1 MCDLDVW
8 VLIRAFTSIEK
19 AQTFVFFGLCLKKGM
34 DITMRKISILGV
46 TGSIGTQ
53 TLDVIRKSNGELKL
67 IGVTANTSIMKVIE
81 VLEEFS
87 PSYIAMMDERSAEEI
102 KKYCQKNNK
111 SIEVLSGMAG
121 LNKIASLDE
130 IDMVVTSVVG
140 MIGLEPTMKA
150 IEAKKDIALAN
161 KETLV
166 VAGEIVMKAA
176 RENNVR
182 ILPVD
187 SEHSAIFQ
195 ALRGNSLNTLRK
207 IILTASGGPFRGKT
221 TEQLEEMRVEDAL
234 KHPKWNM
241 GRKISID
248 SATLMNKGLEV
259 IEAHWL
265 FDCDYDN
272 IQVVVHPQSIVHSMV
287 EYTDGSIMAQLGAQ
301 DMRLP
306 IQYALNYEKR
316 ENLIADTIDFYEV
329 SQLTFEKPDA
339 DTFKAL
345 KLSFKAG
352 KMGGLMP
359 TVLNGAN
366 EAAVELFLNEKI
378 KFLEI
383 ADIIENCMDV
393 FKDEGCKELT
403 LENIIDLD
411 KRVKEYIVKNAV
423 I

>member
-1 MCDLDVW
+1 M
-8 VLIRAFTSIEK
+8 K
-19 AQTFVFFGLCLKKGM
+19 N
-34 DITMRKISILGV
+34 ISILGA
-46 TGSIGTQ
+46 TGSIGSQ

-67 IGVTANTSIMKVIE
+67 IGVTANTSVKKVIE
-81 VLEEFS
+81 IIEEFK
-87 PSYIAMMDERSAEEI
+87 PSYVGMMDAVSAHEI
-102 KKYCQKNNK
+102 KKYCEEHNK
-111 SIEVLSGMAG
+111 KIKVLEGIEG
-121 LNKIASLDE
+121 LDKIASLDE

-176 RENNVR
+176 KENNVK
-182 ILPVD
+182 IFPVD

-195 ALRGNSLNTLRK
+195 CLRGNDINTLRK
-207 IILTASGGPFRGKT
+207 IILTASGGPFRGRT
-221 TEQLEEMRVEDAL
+221 LESLEDIKVEDAL

-265 FDCDYDN
+265 FNCDYDN

-287 EYTDGSIMAQLGAQ
+287 EYNDGSIVAQLGAQ

-306 IQYALNYEKR
+306 IQYALLYENREKR
-316 ENLIADTIDFYEV
+316 IADTIDFYEI
-329 SQLTFEKPDA
+329 SQLTFEKPDI

-345 KLSFKAG
+345 NLAFKAG
-352 KMGGLMP
+352 KAGGLMP
-359 TVLNGAN
+359 TILNGAN
-366 EAAVELFLNEKI
+366 EAAVELFLDRKI
-378 KFLEI
+378 KFLQI
-383 ADIIENCMDV
+383 ADIIERCMEV
-393 FKDEGCKELT
+393 FKTQANKELT
-403 LENIIDLD
+403 LENIIELD
-411 KRVKEYIVKNAV
+411 KEVKEYVIKNAV
-423 I
+423 L

>member
-1 MCDLDVW
+1 MHIAEHDL
-8 VLIRAFTSIEK
+8 LLGGTR
-19 AQTFVFFGLCLKKGM
+19 
-34 DITMRKISILGV
+34 MRKISILGA

-53 TLDVIRKSNGELKL
+53 TLDVIRKSNEELKL
-67 IGVTANTSIMKVIE
+67 IGVTANTSIEKVIE
-81 VLEEFS
+81 IIEEFN
-87 PSYIAMMDERSAEEI
+87 PSYVAMMDSRSASVI
-102 KKYCQKNNK
+102 NKYCKEHNK
-111 SIEVLSGMAG
+111 AIEVLVGIKG

-130 IDMVVTSVVG
+130 IDIVVTSVVG

-176 RENNVR
+176 KENNVN
-182 ILPVD
+182 IFPVD

-195 ALRGNSLNTLRK
+195 SLRGNDIKTLRK
-207 IILTASGGPFRGKT
+207 VILTASGGPFRGKT
-221 TEQLEEMRVEDAL
+221 IEELKAVEVEDAL

-287 EYTDGSIMAQLGAQ
+287 EYNDGSIIAQLGAQ

-316 ENLIADTIDFYEV
+316 EKLIADTIDFYEI
-329 SQLTFEKPDA
+329 SKLTFEKPDTE
-339 DTFKAL
+339 TFKAL
-345 KLSFKAG
+345 NLSFKAG

-366 EAAVELFLNEKI
+366 EAVVELFLNKKI
-378 KFLEI
+378 KFLQI
-383 ADIIENCMDV
+383 SDIIENCMEV
-393 FKDEGCKELT
+393 FETETKNELT

-411 KRVKEYIVKNAV
+411 KRVKEYVVQKAIF
-423 I
+423 

>member
-1 MCDLDVW
+1 
-8 VLIRAFTSIEK
+8 
-19 AQTFVFFGLCLKKGM
+19 
-34 DITMRKISILGV
+34 MRKLSILGV

-53 TLDVIRKSNGELKL
+53 TLDVIRNSSEKLEL
-67 IGVTANTSIMKVIE
+67 IGITANTSVKKIIEIIEEFNPKYVGMMDKKSAEDIRKYCIKNNRDIE
-81 VLEEFS
+81 VL
-87 PSYIAMMDERSAEEI
+87 DG
-102 KKYCQKNNK
+102 
-111 SIEVLSGMAG
+111 IEG
-121 LNKIASLDE
+121 LNKIATLDE
-130 IDMVVTSVVG
+130 IDIVVTSVVG

-176 RENNVR
+176 KENNVK

-187 SEHSAIFQ
+187 SEHSAIEQ
-195 ALRGNSLNTLRK
+195 SLKGNSLDTLKK

-221 TEQLEEMRVEDAL
+221 IEELKNIRVEDAL

-272 IQVVVHPQSIVHSMV
+272 IQVLVHPQSIIHSMV
-287 EYTDGSIMAQLGAQ
+287 EYVDGSIIAQLGAQ

-316 ENLIADTIDFYEV
+316 KELVSNTIDFYEIA
-329 SQLTFEKPDA
+329 QLTFEKPDM
-339 DTFKAL
+339 DTFRCL
-345 KLSFKAG
+345 KLAFEAG
-352 KMGGLMP
+352 KKGGLMP
-359 TVLNGAN
+359 TILNGAN

-378 KFLEI
+378 SFLRIPEL
-383 ADIIENCMDV
+383 IEEAMRTFEED
-393 FKDEGCKELT
+393 GRKELT

-411 KRVKEYIVKNAV
+411 RRVKAYIRENANKGGR
-423 I
+423 

>member
-1 MCDLDVW
+1 
-8 VLIRAFTSIEK
+8 
-19 AQTFVFFGLCLKKGM
+19 
-34 DITMRKISILGV
+34 MRKISILGA

-67 IGVTANTSIMKVIE
+67 IGVTANTSVGKVVEIIEEFKPSYVAMMDSTSALEIKSYCKENNKIIE
-81 VLEEFS
+81 VLEG
-87 PSYIAMMDERSAEEI
+87 IT
-102 KKYCQKNNK
+102 
-111 SIEVLSGMAG
+111 G

-130 IDMVVTSVVG
+130 IDIVVTSVVG

-176 RENNVR
+176 KENNVK

-195 ALRGNSLNTLRK
+195 ALRGNPINTLRK

-221 TEQLEEMRVEDAL
+221 IDQLGGIRVEDAL

-265 FDCDYDN
+265 FCCDYDN

-287 EYTDGSIMAQLGAQ
+287 EYTDGSIIAQLGAQ
-301 DMRLP
+301 DMKLP
-306 IQYALNYEKR
+306 IQYALNYENR
-316 ENLIADTIDFYEV
+316 ENLIADTIDFYEI
-329 SQLTFEKPDA
+329 SKLTFEKPDS
-339 DTFKAL
+339 DTFKSL

-352 KMGGLMP
+352 KIGGLMP
-359 TVLNGAN
+359 TILNGAN

-383 ADIIENCMDV
+383 SNTIERCMEV
-393 FKDEGCKELT
+393 FKDEVFKELT

-411 KRVKEYIVKNAV
+411 KRVKEYVVKNAV